1 MLRALSITLFAL
13 LPLAACGPIPVDQA
27 ERACV
32 ETANLA
38 LRPRGTVGVGIGSGG
53 QVAGNLD
60 VTVSTDFITGR
71 DPSAVFDS
79 CVKSRSGQF
88 PTRPLTDQPG
98 WIG

>member
-1 MLRALSITLFAL
+1 MRVLSLAMVL
-13 LPLAACGPIPVDQA
+13 LSPLAACGPIPVEDA

-38 LRPRGTVGVGIGSGG
+38 KRPRGQVGLGIGSDGKAA
-53 QVAGNLD
+53 AGLD

-71 DPSAVFDS
+71 DPSEVFNS
-79 CVKSRSGQF
+79 CVMSRSGQF

-98 WIG
+98 WVG